1 MTTPAEVRALY
12 VHVPFCRARCG
23 YCDFYSELYR
33 ADAVQPLLNALSTE
47 LAGYASQR
55 ELALETV
62 FIGGGTPTVL
72 PAEALK
78 QLLHIC
84 TIVARGRPSE
94 FTVEANPATIDA
106 QKAAVLVSAGVN
118 RVSMGAQSFEPAELS
133 VLERTHRPEQV
144 PETIAICRSAGVRA
158 VSLDLI
164 FGIPGQS
171 LQSWLFSLDQAI
183 ALEPE
188 HISCYG
194 LTYEPG
200 TRLHAQAQAR
210 RVTPVDPDLEA
221 DMYEAAIDR
230 LASAGFAQYEISNF
244 ARPGQQCRHNLT
256 YWRNEPYLG
265 VGPSAAG
272 YLAGERYKNVADVA
286 EYVRRIAAGADP
298 REETERLPPEK
309 CAGET
314 VMLALRTV
322 EGLSRARFAE
332 RFGQDPLTWFAQR
345 NGGSAIA
352 QNVANGLLEVTPEAI
367 RLTRRGML
375 VANDVMAEF
384 LE

>member
-1 MTTPAEVRALY
+1 
-12 VHVPFCRARCG
+12 
-23 YCDFYSELYR
+23 
-33 ADAVQPLLNALSTE
+33 
-47 LAGYASQR
+47 
-55 ELALETV
+55 
-62 FIGGGTPTVL
+62 
-72 PAEALK
+72 
-78 QLLHIC
+78 
-84 TIVARGRPSE
+84 
-94 FTVEANPATIDA
+94 
-106 QKAAVLVSAGVN
+106 
-118 RVSMGAQSFEPAELS
+118 
-133 VLERTHRPEQV
+133 
-144 PETIAICRSAGVRA
+144 
-158 VSLDLI
+158 
-164 FGIPGQS
+164 
-171 LQSWLFSLDQAI
+171 
-183 ALEPE
+183 
-188 HISCYG
+188 
-194 LTYEPG
+194 
-200 TRLHAQAQAR
+200 
-210 RVTPVDPDLEA
+210 
-221 DMYEAAIDR
+221 
-230 LASAGFAQYEISNF
+230 
-244 ARPGQQCRHNLT
+244 NLT